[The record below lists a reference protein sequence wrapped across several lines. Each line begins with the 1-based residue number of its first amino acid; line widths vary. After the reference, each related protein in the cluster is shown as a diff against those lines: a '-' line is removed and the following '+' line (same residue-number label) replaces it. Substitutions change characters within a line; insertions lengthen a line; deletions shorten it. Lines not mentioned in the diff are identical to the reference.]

1 MCVVVVMVHQESGV
15 TPYGVVLPDPGAPWM
30 HSCSL
35 FLVAL
40 TNTRVSF
47 LVFGIVIIKRIAKR
61 IEIAFTRA
69 SILTRFGSSS
79 IKQHVNKTASII
91 SPDYMIVCVC
101 LVTHTPSILSSNVQK
116 RNSKHKIKMHAL
128 TIIVT

>member
-47 LVFGIVIIKRIAKR
+47 LVFGIVIIKRIANR
-61 IEIAFTRA
+61 IEMYFTRA
-69 SILTRFGSSS
+69 SILTKFGSSG
-79 IKQHVNKTASII
+79 IKHHVNKTASII
-91 SPDYMIVCVC
+91 SPDFMIVCVC
-101 LVTHTPSILSSNVQK
+101 ALLLTLLPFFPQMCKKET
-116 RNSKHKIKMHAL
+116 RNTK
-128 TIIVT
+128 